1 MSINSR
7 FTYVFLHIKS
17 LLKRNSAFKTFPMI
31 DRIIDQQIKSSAC
44 LDQSNALWAGLMR
57 ALRQP
62 LTIGGLLLS
71 SRWSSCQ
78 GIRTALPLASALVS
92 QRLITACSSTECF
105 LIIIKGP
112 CSSIV
117 RVKMLEMCILVGKF
131 IQEREHSALF
141 R

>member
-1 MSINSR
+1 MPINSR
-7 FTYVFLHIKS
+7 FYNSFHTFLHIKS

-44 LDQSNALWAGLMR
+44 LDQSNALWAGLTL

-92 QRLITACSSTECF
+92 QRLIIACSSAECV
-105 LIIIKGP
+105 LIILKGP
-112 CSSIV
+112 CSSV
-117 RVKMLEMCILVGKF
+117 LEMCILVGRI
-131 IQEREHSALF
+131 IQECEHSALF